1 MIQYIDNFYDTNDLG
16 LQVICFLNMHFDV
29 THQSGGLWYGGD
41 RMKACPCH
49 ETKDIANNKTDQIG
63 PYHIFKKTFELKT
76 NLKILHCETFFRKS
90 KLEELKKSPSW
101 KQTKPHRDDKTFD
114 IAGVVYYNSNS
125 LKDGTYLFDTEI
137 SYEPTVIVGSKL
149 NRCVFYDPQVPH
161 SPSPE
166 QEVEE
171 RWTQPFF
178 IIHKQETFERFK
190 KAQS

>member
-1 MIQYIDNFYDTNDLG
+1 MIQYIDNFYSTNDLG
-16 LQVICFLNMHFDV
+16 LQVVCFLNMHFDA
-29 THQSGGLWYGGD
+29 THTSASNWYGGD
-41 RMKACPCH
+41 RIKAYPCY
-49 ETKDIANNKTDQIG
+49 ETRPLNQDG
-63 PYHIFKKTFELKT
+63 PYSIFKNTFETKT
-76 NLKILHCETFFRKS
+76 NLSILHCDTFFRKS

-101 KQTKPHRDDKTFD
+101 GQCRPHQDDNIYD

-125 LKDGTYLFDTEI
+125 LKDGTYIFD
-137 SYEPTVIVGSKL
+137 SQHSFEPTVIVGSKF
-149 NRCVFYDPQVPH
+149 NRCVFYDPKMPH
-161 SPSPE
+161 APSPE